1 MAAPTMFLKL
11 PLDLSDPMSHL
22 KSGQIEQGRLIL
34 PQRDAIPAAVFERL
48 NWSQELRRSNHIPRA
63 EPGALFMSR
72 SKQLKGVANAAPAIK
87 NHLKVVQ
94 GQYCSMAHND
104 RLLKWLGGLRREAM
118 QRPFLGPLAH
128 LALDDP
134 GVDPVAPWLECF
146 LGNLLYQ
153 PVVPAATAARAGR
166 TLGQAAAQDFQRRG
180 QRQSPQVQVLSGGGF
195 VHQHPHPIV
204 GQQQAIDLLDH
215 SGRGLAA
222 QHRAFALMGLEFR
235 SSSSRASFSSPRSW

>member
-1 MAAPTMFLKL
+1 
-11 PLDLSDPMSHL
+11 
-22 KSGQIEQGRLIL
+22 
-34 PQRDAIPAAVFERL
+34 
-48 NWSQELRRSNHIPRA
+48 
-63 EPGALFMSR
+63 
-72 SKQLKGVANAAPAIK
+72 
-87 NHLKVVQ
+87 
-94 GQYCSMAHND
+94 
-104 RLLKWLGGLRREAM
+104 M

-134 GVDPVAPWLECF
+134 GVDPVAPWLERF
-146 LGNLLYQ
+146 LGNFLDQ

-180 QRQSPQVQVLSGGGF
+180 NRQSPRVQVLSGGGF

-235 SSSSRASFSSPRSW
+235 VLSSSRASFSSPRSW